1 MDIES
6 GIVKKTKQNDVLNNE
21 QKTYYNFFWFLA
33 FCGYLC
39 AIAVLVYYVYSFCLV
54 VRSFQNSIEPLI
66 DLPYLAKLIYDNG
79 KEVGFGCTAF
89 LINSE

>member
-1 MDIES
+1 MD
-6 GIVKKTKQNDVLNNE
+6 VKFEIIKKNKQDDVLNNE

-39 AIAVLVYYVYSFCLV
+39 AIAGLVFYVCSFCFLV
-54 VRSFQNSIEPLI
+54 RLFQDSIEPLI